1 MTKFAYIALL
11 AAPLAAA
18 PAFAQDA
25 PAAAQE
31 DLSQFSPAHQFA
43 TGMFMLSKVFV
54 EIISAPETEQNPD
67 AAAEKI
73 DELTE
78 VANKLYDMAPQV
90 DKAELQQ
97 IQSVLLVSPE
107 YNDIQ
112 VRGAAAGTRMKSTD
126 FYGSEKLKNS
136 VQAFFFAVF
145 RLAAA
150 NN

>member
-25 PAAAQE
+25 PVAAQE